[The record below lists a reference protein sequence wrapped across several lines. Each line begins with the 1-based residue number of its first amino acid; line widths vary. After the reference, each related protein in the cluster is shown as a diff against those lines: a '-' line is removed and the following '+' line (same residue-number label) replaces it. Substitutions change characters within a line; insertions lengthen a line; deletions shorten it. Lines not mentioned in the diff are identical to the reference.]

1 MKNFKRE
8 NLLFS
13 LCGLNCGL
21 CPMNLNQYCPGCG
34 GGEGNQ
40 SCSIAKCSLQRGKI
54 EYCFQCKNYPCEKY
68 DNIDAFDSFITHQHR
83 KKDMEKLRKL
93 GADLYSAEQQRKK
106 VLLNYLLSTYN
117 DGRKKTLFCVA
128 VNLLEID
135 DLENIISELDKNTF
149 HLSLK
154 EKAAYAANLLQEAA
168 EAKNIVL
175 KLRKNNLQ
183 GECLRII

>member
-1 MKNFKRE
+1 MKNFRRE

-40 SCSIAKCSLQRGKI
+40 SCSIAKCSLQHGNI
-54 EYCFQCKNYPCEKY
+54 EYCFQCESYPCERY
-68 DNIDAFDSFITHQHR
+68 NTIDEFDSFITHQHR
-83 KKDMEKLRKL
+83 RQDMQKSKKI
-93 GADLYSAEQQRKK
+93 GADLYAAEQQRKK
-106 VLLNYLLSTYN
+106 VLLNHLLNTYN

-135 DLENIISELDKNTF
+135 DLENVINELDENTLN
-149 HLSLK
+149 LSLK
-154 EKAAYAANLLQEAA
+154 EKAAYAASLLQEAA
-168 EAKNIVL
+168 MQNNIVL
-175 KLRKNNLQ
+175 KLRKKK
-183 GECLRII
+183 